1 MFYSLS
7 LSVTAKH
14 DTLNWQQDHE
24 HINFLIPSHLVKK
37 PGNVKGG
44 HRKLRHY
51 VVLIGWK
58 VTMVTKSWNQLR
70 WLTKTAYLLIK
81 GLGKLE

>member
-58 VTMVTKSWNQLR
+58 VTMVTKSWKCYME
-70 WLTKTAYLLIK
+70 KTNLD
-81 GLGKLE
+81 G